1 MSKARAVRL
10 ELRRGR
16 APDSRVQFDDE
27 GDGVRFGWFVVVG
40 RHVNVFECWRNSAGC
55 EPRLPRSS
63 HPDPPKGPSG
73 RRHDTRELQ
82 PPHGTRWTIKP

>member
-55 EPRLPRSS
+55 EPRSS
-63 HPDPPKGPSG
+63 HAACQRIRIRQKAQAGAAMTHESSSLHTGHGGP
-73 RRHDTRELQ
+73 
-82 PPHGTRWTIKP
+82 